1 MKRPERPAASSA
13 ESARSRPART
23 PATGTPATKPV
34 TSPAAQKPTPRR
46 PLEKPAKPTPLR
58 APRPPREEAPRVDS
72 RRAERLRRRYEKAE
86 VKRFTRRARRR
97 RIGWVAAFG
106 VLGTIAALIA
116 AAIFSPILALREV
129 RVVGAARLD
138 PAVIAEAVS
147 GQLGTPLALLDEA
160 RLRDEL
166 GEFAAI
172 RSFATELEPPG
183 TLVIHLVERTP
194 LGLVATAEGFDVV
207 DAAGVVL
214 ESAEARPPGL
224 PLLQLDDDGTG
235 GRAFTAIAEV
245 LVALPPDVLA
255 QVDSIT
261 ARTRDDVTLSLA
273 GSAQRV
279 VWGSASDSPRKAT
292 VLSALLAMFG
302 GSGAGVYD
310 VSAPGSAVFRAE

>member
-1 MKRPERPAASSA
+1 MKRPERPAAS
-13 ESARSRPART
+13 PA
-23 PATGTPATKPV
+23 PP
-34 TSPAAQKPTPRR
+34 PR
-46 PLEKPAKPTPLR
+46 ER
-58 APRPPREEAPRVDS
+58 APRPARRITPRVTAPTTPPAARPAKPATLRAPARDEPPRVDT

-86 VKRFTRRARRR
+86 VKRFTRRQRRR
-97 RIGWVAAFG
+97 RIGWAAVFG

-116 AAIFSPILALREV
+116 AAIFSPILALREI
-129 RVVGAARLD
+129 RVVGTARLD
-138 PAVIAEAVS
+138 PAVVAEAVS
-147 GQLGTPLALLDEA
+147 GQLGTPLALLDEG

-166 GEFAAI
+166 GAFATI
-172 RSFATELEPPG
+172 RSYATELEPPG

-214 ESAEARPPGL
+214 ESSESRPSGL
-224 PLLQLDDDGTG
+224 PVLQLDDDGTS
-235 GRAFTAIAEV
+235 GRAFVAIAEV

-279 VWGSASDSPRKAT
+279 VWGSAHDSPRKAA
-292 VLSALLAMFG
+292 VLAALLAMFG